1 MPYAS
6 SMASGDQ
13 AWPIF
18 GRDAG
23 DVAWRPDRATVDAAR
38 LTGFLRSTGEP
49 SLDALQARA
58 VADPAWF
65 WGAATDDI
73 GIPWA
78 RRPREVADFSAGPA
92 WVRWWIGGSFDW
104 SWAAV
109 EPRAARDPGGIA
121 ITWEGEDGAVRN
133 LTNADLGTSVRGAV
147 RQLRELGI
155 GEGDRVGILL
165 PMLPETVIAVLAVS
179 RIGAIFTP
187 IFSGYAAPAIATRLV
202 DCGARLLITA
212 DGFLRRGAWVDL
224 KSVADAAVA
233 AAPSVERVLVVRRAG
248 DSLAAPWREGRDVW
262 WSSAADSALS
272 GDPSASDPATVEA
285 VAPEADRDPETPY
298 MIIYTSGTTGRPKGA
313 VHVHGGFPI
322 KAAQDLAHTF
332 DLTERDTLFWFTD
345 LGWMMG
351 PWAIAG
357 SLLLGARLVL
367 YEGAPDFPG
376 PDRLWEIVERHRV
389 THLGLSPTVIRA
401 LMAHGEEPI
410 RSHDRSSLRVLG
422 STGEPWNPEP
432 WWWFFREVGE
442 GRCPIVNYSG
452 GTEVSGGI
460 VGGNV
465 VGPIKP
471 ASFSG
476 PCVGTAADV
485 VDDAGTPVRGR
496 VGELVIR
503 APLPGMTRG
512 FWGDRE
518 RYEETYWSRWPGLWA
533 HGDWASI
540 DADGFWYIQGRSD
553 DTLKVAGKRVG
564 PAEVESAAV
573 GHPSVLEA
581 AAIGVP
587 HAVKGEAIVVLCVLR
602 PGESDGE
609 ALRAAVAKT
618 VADELGKP
626 LKPEVVAVVR
636 SLPKTRSGKVMR
648 RVIRAAW
655 LGLDPG
661 DVSALDDPSSLA
673 EIRATSPIATGSTG

>member
-1 MPYAS
+1 VRS
-6 SMASGDQ
+6 TSRDDG

-18 GRDAG
+18 GRDG
-23 DVAWRPDRATVDAAR
+23 DGVAWRPDPAVAEASR
-38 LTGFLRSTGEP
+38 LAGFLRATGEL

-58 VADPAWF
+58 VADPGWF
-65 WGAATDDI
+65 WDAAADDI
-73 GIPWA
+73 GVAWA
-78 RRPREVADFSAGPA
+78 RHPSAVLDLTDGPA
-92 WVRWWIGGSFDW
+92 WARWWVGGSFDW
-104 SWAAV
+104 AWAATG
-109 EPRAARDPGGIA
+109 PRAAHDPAGVA
-121 ITWEGEDGAVRN
+121 ITWEGEDGTVRE
-133 LTNADLGTSVRGAV
+133 LTNA
-147 RQLRELGI
+147 QLAADVAAAARRLTELGI
-155 GEGDRVGILL
+155 AAGDRVGILL
-165 PMLPETVIAVLAVS
+165 PMLPETVVAVLAVS
-179 RIGAIFTP
+179 RLGAIFTP
-187 IFSGYAAPAIATRLV
+187 IFSGYAAPAIASRLV
-202 DCGARLLITA
+202 DCGASLLITA

-224 KSVADAAVA
+224 KSVADKAVA
-233 AAPSVERVLVVRRAG
+233 AAPSVKRVIVVPRAG
-248 DSLAAPWREGRDVW
+248 EALDVPWTAERDEW
-262 WSSAADSALS
+262 WGMPSAADEEPDRFGLV
-272 GDPSASDPATVEA
+272 G
-285 VAPEADRDPETPY
+285 RDPETPY

-357 SLLLGARLVL
+357 ALLLGARLVL

-376 PDRLWEIVERHRV
+376 PDRLWDVVARHRV

-401 LMAHGEEPI
+401 LMAHGEEPV
-410 RSHDRSSLRVLG
+410 RGHDRSSLRVLG

-432 WWWFFREVGE
+432 WWWYFREVGE
-442 GRCPIVNYSG
+442 GRCPIINYSG

-465 VGPIKP
+465 LGPIKP

-476 PCVGTAADV
+476 PCIGTAADV
-485 VDDAGTPVRGR
+485 VDEAGVPVRGA

-512 FWGDRE
+512 FWNDRS
-518 RYEETYWSRWPGLWA
+518 RYEETYWSRWPGIWA
-533 HGDWASI
+533 HGDWASV
-540 DADGFWYIQGRSD
+540 DADGFWYIHGRSD

-573 GHPSVLEA
+573 AHPSVLEA

-587 HAVKGEAIVVLCVLR
+587 HEIKGEAIVVVCVLR
-602 PGESDGE
+602 PGETDEDG
-609 ALRAAVAKT
+609 LRAAIAAT
-618 VADELGKP
+618 VASELGKP
-626 LKPEVVAVVR
+626 LKPDVVAVVPA
-636 SLPKTRSGKVMR
+636 LPKTRSGKVMR

-655 LGLDPG
+655 LGEDPG
-661 DVSALDDPSSLA
+661 DLSALDDPTA
-673 EIRATSPIATGSTG
+673 VAAIRKVRLGAGVG